1 MCKDQGALGPEP
13 IRAKDHGLGTE
24 PRGEAGEGGDARASG
39 RVEEPGGVT
48 GLLGATAAAAGAGL
62 AGGRGLPA
70 RGWGVCGW
78 LFQFHIITQNRGPGL
93 QVGRGKVTSWG
104 VAPRREEERGVNS
117 TLSSSKARGRQRSP
131 RPGRR

>member
-1 MCKDQGALGPEP
+1 MCKDQRAHGPEP

-48 GLLGATAAAAGAGL
+48 GFLGATAAAAGAGL

-70 RGWGVCGW
+70 RGCRW
-78 LFQFHIITQNRGPGL
+78 LWVAVSISYHNPEQGAWPAGGEREGDLVGDRS
-93 QVGRGKVTSWG
+93 QV
-104 VAPRREEERGVNS
+104 
-117 TLSSSKARGRQRSP
+117 
-131 RPGRR
+131 